1 MPDSIRQVPR
11 DRIRVLIVDS
21 QAMVRSV
28 LCYFLL
34 AFDDL
39 ELVGEATNGQEA
51 LELCAQ
57 VRPDVVLIDLM
68 IPGMDAVSATR
79 TIIRRFPQTC
89 VITLTSLWGKE
100 LVNEVLQ
107 AGATAFLLKNVSA
120 EDLADAIRVA
130 HVSQSTL
137 TLENKGPLDVSQG
150 DV

>member
-1 MPDSIRQVPR
+1 
-11 DRIRVLIVDS
+11 
-21 QAMVRSV
+21 MVRSV

-57 VRPDVVLIDLM
+57 VQPDVVLMDLM
-68 IPGMDAVSATR
+68 IPGMDAVSVTR
-79 TIIRRFPQTC
+79 TIHRRFSQTC
-89 VITLTSLWGKE
+89 VITLTSLWGRE
-100 LVNEVLQ
+100 LVNEALQ

-120 EDLADAIRVA
+120 EDLADAIRAA

-137 TLENKGPLDVSQG
+137 TLENKAPLDVSQG
-150 DV
+150 GV